1 MGKGKNQISLT
12 GFITLVGSTVDCFC
26 LLIPQILIL
35 NWYVQKGFLFSL
47 TGSITYRVLQVQP
60 NDDGQ
65 PQFVTSSQVRTL
77 FRIAKSLADS
87 ASVLRVAVCYSTGNP
102 YKH

>member
-35 NWYVQKGFLFSL
+35 NCSKGFLFSL